1 MECPLFQLDPVPSCP
16 VAGHHWEGSGS
27 SSFYPPSGIYTWIR
41 PPWASPRLNS
51 PSSPS
56 LSPWGTLSLGNW
68 MMLRYHDI
76 TGKPSLWLTGVFW
89 ELLVWGTMSKLP
101 DFCIAVPLL
110 WDWEFLPCQRHML
123 VSSLLLVS
131 QCTGV
136 TLISKWPRLGAH
148 ILPVRGRWMFPFSQ
162 T

>member
-1 MECPLFQLDPVPSCP
+1 MSSISVRSCSFLSCCWAPLGRVWLQLLLSPIR
-16 VAGHHWEGSGS
+16 
-27 SSFYPPSGIYTWIR
+27 YLYTWIR

-68 MMLRYHDI
+68 MMLRYHNI

-110 WDWEFLPCQRHML
+110 WDWEFLPCQRHVL